1 MTQGLKKYEAVVNSQ
16 NKTTQL
22 NPYNNQPIIQP
33 KQIKPI
39 IPYVQKAATQV
50 VDFAS
55 KPIQAMQT
63 PKKDLF
69 TEPTKDIFKEP
80 SKNTNK
86 VQTTLESSQNEPNS
100 VSYDAYGTMPTRK
113 AYDVNSYGKSLE
125 ELDPESQ
132 AVINKSLSKP
142 GLFGEKG
149 IAYNF
154 ENIVN
159 RAAQLPQS
167 MVNAYGYFRDVVNKI
182 TPGSSGFSDEVKDFN
197 DKLADDLKGFK
208 IVEDRREELLK
219 KYDGQIGSID
229 KFAADV
235 VGNAIDMLPT
245 IAASS
250 LTGGVGSMTYL
261 FFNAG
266 QKAEEQALLEGAKED
281 DAFVYGLLSGGLEVG
296 TEMMF
301 GGIGGIAKK
310 TMPKG
315 FTALFDTA
323 LQQLSKNPIAK
334 AFVTEAIDVVG
345 EGFEEVVAEV
355 VGNYFKLVYTDSIK
369 SGKELTDDVIYAGL
383 LGMFSSGFMKLGQVS
398 TLKTLE
404 KVANSGNISKLTPE
418 KSVRLSTKL
427 ANNLNYDFEM
437 LSREDAIAKYGADSK
452 TKENIMSGGAFVVTE
467 ARENGKNGS
476 IVVIDDGTGKNA
488 IAMSTM
494 HEVTHLLENTKT
506 YNELTSLVKKHMGE
520 EQYQEFVDLYSKLYD
535 VKQDE
540 MYKSGVRISES
551 EFIAQQIIQ
560 NQLFGLDSQM
570 RVSFIQRLAGEKPR
584 LFTRL
589 SDNIDSFLKNTRNA
603 QLDPN
608 KEDERNYLEYIQY
621 MENLRNIFKTATDEY
636 QTIKDSL
643 NIEGTQ
649 IQNEIKLQ
657 KTIDELKNV
666 NPQLTKVYED
676 SEIQRS
682 QKNIELLKP
691 LVDALERDVTKA
703 FNLTDSDINTI
714 YTELYDMSEETAD
727 NTVLMFES
735 LNDALDK
742 RFKTDVAKMTD
753 KEVIN
758 TEQFIR
764 YAQNL
769 HTMLQESKVV
779 YGNIPTETKEV
790 TKPQTIEEERT
801 VLADKEVQKILE
813 NNSVKLK
820 AKPDDRELVVLHN
833 LDEQKFLKTISLGGF
848 AMPSLAVTKSS
859 IPHHKFGD
867 ITIIFNKDILKNSPT
882 FTADAYTPVFPREI
896 IGFNSKDG
904 WNSFEKE
911 MEKYKGLDGYTEL
924 KYFIS
929 EFKNGSFYNA
939 ESFYGS
945 MFHVDSNLYSNKL
958 ELKPIAIKIY
968 EDYLGKKF
976 NKDDYFIDG
985 KLSYPLVEKLSN
997 EIYELRKKFLID
1009 SGAKT
1014 YFLND
1019 VDYANSNTRTS
1030 ISKRMMESTIENA
1043 VKYMRSKGDLIAKE
1057 SNYDYGLMSR
1067 KARMNSVMK
1076 SAKDVIK
1083 NKDLLSLQDS
1093 DYYNLFF
1100 QTHDTILRFINYAT
1114 SDFSITGK
1122 NDNGFILTMD
1132 NFLLR
1137 TKNYD
1142 AKNISDYFLTQ
1153 GYDLTKTIENEDLL
1167 DMLKV
1172 ESEFNGLNT
1181 YAELLSRILE
1191 NVRDIRV
1198 SYFESKPKRV
1208 VEFSE
1213 IEKVLIPNDTSEDMI
1228 EALNNHGIP
1237 FEIYEHNNDIESAN
1251 GRLDLIKNM
1260 KEVQFQLVPTF
1271 KEDSSGRELTDEQ
1284 LLPIFLSRA
1293 VDEKGRIKVVNRNDR
1308 EGYLNI
1314 EKPFDTRTRKNAALV
1329 EEFAY
1334 NNNLKLV
1341 NGLLNETDAN
1351 LFLAYIVEQGL
1362 EYDGITYNDNG
1373 SIGYIAN
1380 DDSQFYP
1387 LDSLESI
1394 STLLSNLRANTGVF
1408 ANMQQQIAELEKNT
1422 ANQIIQANKEFY
1434 KQGYEEYL
1442 KYEQDAQ
1449 FLYENDEDF
1458 REQVDASLKTMNE
1471 LSGDNEWTLE
1481 EIQRDLHREYSLNKQ
1496 KQFRDDYN
1504 KYLEWSKI
1512 NVNEST
1518 VVVNNKLRQS
1528 IPMDYSLHQGRLEYG
1543 LEQLTRSESLDI
1555 IEKTKK
1561 NFDKDGRFYD
1571 VYEMIDPKVLVQFRD
1586 FNRMSK
1592 PMYKENFREIMDSV
1606 KEEGFREPIWL
1617 LANENT
1623 GFTLVGEGNH
1633 RVFLALMVGIDRLPV
1648 VATRSNYNDPRLVT
1662 DYMLSNGGFVD
1673 VNGIKP
1679 ISTYSK
1685 PSDISSE
1692 FIPTEVKFQL
1702 TPQQEEFYKNMST
1715 ELRDKDGNPKI
1726 LYHGSKYAFTVFNI
1740 DAAGQSNKMARAG
1753 YWFTESRDGALD
1765 FSSNVWYGDMKNPYA
1780 YAVYLNITNPKIY
1793 TNFQVDEEKELV
1805 RKKMH
1810 ENYYDRKALDDKWLE
1825 NLRPYYSYSHIYT
1838 REELESVLKYKV
1850 SKNRIDEFIEDV
1862 KLSEKLYEEY
1872 KVLDNQFDELD
1883 FSDAYENFRT
1893 DVYKT
1898 VGKTARDA
1906 NIGGV
1911 GMVLDNAKEVLDN
1924 YRNGLIAQGYDGI
1937 VIKNTRFDSSV
1948 FGGRNDQYVAFFPE
1962 QIKSI
1967 DNLNPTDDKDIR
1979 FQLSQEQKEFFKD
1992 SKARD
1997 EQGNLVEVY
2006 HGTRSR
2012 FNKFSKLKLG
2022 DNTQANSALEGFF
2035 FTSNPDMADVYR
2047 KPIDDFY
2054 NHDPLDEY
2062 LTLLNAEELKNILL
2076 KSGWNKEQLDYNYN
2090 ENLIEDLLY
2099 EVQGTAYK
2107 FDYFDNI
2114 DGYRDLIS
2122 ILKELGLDNKNKSLW
2137 TKVEK
2142 EFNKQQGYRMETY
2155 LNITNPLIVDDFGQY
2170 EDESFSDAIKE
2181 AKKQGRDGVIFRNVE
2196 DGAMGTNMESPV
2208 GDVYVVFEP
2217 NQIKN
2222 VDNLNPTSN
2231 PDIRFQLDPNNPLLK
2246 VYSPSLTKNEQDELQ
2261 MLKGVDN
2268 AFGII
2273 PGDKDYNRYVQL
2285 LEKEQSLVKF
2295 KKLLDVKEF
2304 DDVKKEYQK
2313 AKKEVNNDTAKYDKQ
2328 LLNTITGFVKG
2339 YRDTGKRTKTEWLFI
2354 ANQYGSQYKA
2364 ISQEDLLE
2372 QALYTWIVLN
2382 PNNKENLNRQGQ
2394 SYVDFGVE
2402 EWIQEMAKGAG
2413 GGTIQNLVETPV
2425 QEQRIEYEEK
2435 VKVSRHASQTAPK
2448 TSSPEVN
2455 ESIEDQIDKGKLNY
2469 VVMSDVISVR
2479 EANKNIK
2486 EFGTDEV
2493 LRNLQY
2499 KFNNGEIPT
2508 KVEIAAGEILFK
2520 KLTQERRT
2528 QEAIDLLTSLSI
2540 LGTELGQAIQGL
2552 SLINKLSPS
2561 GQLMALEKGIKRI
2574 KKNYKLQGKGELDLT
2589 IPQEYKNY
2597 FFELEG
2603 KIQDLADSN
2612 QEYNNLVETLTRLEN
2627 EVRTMEQQN
2636 ASLNEISRIKNQIE
2650 LYRQQQVIDAE
2661 TQKRIDGLQL
2671 ELDELDALP
2680 KITNELKAQ
2689 QDALRKEISGLK
2701 NQIRMDNKI
2710 QENIFKLES
2719 QLKALKLEVSEEDY
2733 ARVDELKQQI
2743 KDQKQKEKELKK
2755 LIKILEKMTNP
2766 KAIEEKI
2773 DETKRLIAKQ
2783 MPTTWVD
2790 KLNAW
2795 RYLSMLGNPKTHIR
2809 NILGNSMFYPV
2820 FIAKDM
2826 LGVAMEKF
2834 LPQEQRT
2841 KAILPMRDIELRQVA
2856 LDDFKEMYKTIT
2868 STSKYDL
2875 MTDLNFN
2882 KQIFKTKWLEAVRNK
2897 NFDWLQAQDDV
2908 FLKLAYTHAF
2918 GMIVKARGLDYNN
2931 LTEEQLTEV
2940 RKFAIE
2946 EARKATYRDT
2956 SKLAQALNE
2965 LERKNKV
2972 GRFLMSTMIPFKK
2985 TPINILKRG
2994 IEYSPLSIFIGI
3006 KQFAFDIK
3014 SGRATPAQALD
3025 SITTGLTGVGI
3036 MGLGMLLFSMG
3047 ILNVGDDDDE
3057 SDKKKYYDRAL
3068 GKQRYS
3074 LNVGDGTYTID
3085 WIVPAIMPLIIGGEL
3100 AKSFSK
3106 ESDESLVNQLTSATF
3121 SIMDPVF
3128 ELSMLQGVMQTLTS
3142 YSSSGSETVGNV
3154 ISQLMANYVGQL
3166 IPTLSGQIG
3175 RVLDPYQRSTIATK
3189 DSKIGKWGEQT
3200 LRKLANKVF
3209 FLTWVNAPVIDI
3221 RGKKVVQYDNI
3232 VARAFMNL
3240 FSPGFYKDGTITEQ
3254 DKEILKMY
3262 DLTKNNAVL
3271 PRESVTS
3278 YKYKNKDYLINNA
3291 QAEVFEKVLGEVS
3304 YDQLETLFNSSGYS
3318 RLTTD
3323 EKVKLIED
3331 TYEYAYNKAKE
3342 VDLKSRGVAYEN
3354 SGYSKQKKAEAVGLK
3369 VVDYLLIKYEFDR
3382 IKADGFNTKKD
3393 KFITYLRKMGY
3404 GDKLN
3409 KILPLF
3415 DIDLF

>member
-69 TEPTKDIFKEP
+69 AEPTKDIFKEP
-80 SKNTNK
+80 SKNTSQ
-86 VQTTLESSQNEPNS
+86 VQTTLESSQNKPNS
-100 VSYDAYGTMPTRK
+100 VLYDAYGTMPTRK

-154 ENIVN
+154 ENIIN

-182 TPGSSGFSDEVKDFN
+182 TPGSSGFSDEFKDFN
-197 DKLADDLKGFK
+197 DKFADDLKGFK

-229 KFAADV
+229 KFGADV
-235 VGNAIDMLPT
+235 LGNAIDMLPT
-245 IAASS
+245 IAASYF
-250 LTGGVGSMTYL
+250 TGGVGSMTYL

-281 DAFVYGLLSGGLEVG
+281 DAFVYGLLSGAIEAG

-334 AFVTEAIDVVG
+334 AFVTELIDVVG
-345 EGFEEVVAEV
+345 EGFEEVLAEFA
-355 VGNYFKLVYTDSIK
+355 GNYAKLVYTDSIK

-520 EQYQEFVDLYSKLYD
+520 EQYREFVDEYSKLYD

-742 RFKTDVAKMTD
+742 KFKTDVAEMTD

-779 YGNIPTETKEV
+779 YGNTPTETKEV

-833 LDEQKFLKTISLGGF
+833 LTEEKLQKVLALGGF
-848 AMPSLAVTKSS
+848 AMPSLAITKAEY
-859 IPHHKFGD
+859 PHADFGE
-867 ITIIFNKDILKNSPT
+867 ITVIFNKDILNDSPT
-882 FTADAYTPVFPREI
+882 FTADAFTPRVPRTYTTFKTNDEI
-896 IGFNSKDG
+896 NRFNENIKKYSSFNGYKPLTSYTSDLING
-904 WNSFEKE
+904 W
-911 MEKYKGLDGYTEL
+911 
-924 KYFIS
+924 
-929 EFKNGSFYNA
+929 
-939 ESFYGS
+939 
-945 MFHVDSNLYSNKL
+945 
-958 ELKPIAIKIY
+958 Y
-968 EDYLGKKF
+968 EDAEANISRMFYPVYDSETKHYSVFEVVKEIYKDLYGK
-976 NKDDYFIDG
+976 
-985 KLSYPLVEKLSN
+985 PLEIENISN
-997 EIYELRKKFLID
+997 ENYDQLRKILEKTKNDFLK
-1009 SGAKT
+1009 SLGAKE
-1014 YFLND
+1014 YFRND
-1019 VDYANSNTRTS
+1019 VDLFTPSGNRRSPDSLLTESNLQTL
-1030 ISKRMMESTIENA
+1030 
-1043 VKYMRSKGDLIAKE
+1043 VKHMRSKGNLVGKE
-1057 SNYDYGLMSR
+1057 SNFDFGLKQR
-1067 KARMNSVMK
+1067 KALMNRVMTSVNDVLRNKSLLNLEEDRAWNNDVYAHDEVLSFMNRYVGDDLAIKKTSESLIDVLEDYIISTNNYTTDSINKYFKRRGFELDRMIDDQSRDYDHSELRDYAHVDERIGTVETYAEVLEIVLNN
-1076 SAKDVIK
+1076 IK
-1083 NKDLLSLQDS
+1083 NKQ
-1093 DYYNLFF
+1093 
-1100 QTHDTILRFINYAT
+1100 
-1114 SDFSITGK
+1114 
-1122 NDNGFILTMD
+1122 
-1132 NFLLR
+1132 
-1137 TKNYD
+1137 
-1142 AKNISDYFLTQ
+1142 
-1153 GYDLTKTIENEDLL
+1153 
-1167 DMLKV
+1167 
-1172 ESEFNGLNT
+1172 
-1181 YAELLSRILE
+1181 
-1191 NVRDIRV
+1191 V
-1198 SYFESKPKRV
+1198 SYFESKPRRAV
-1208 VEFSE
+1208 QFNE
-1213 IEKVLIPNDTSEDMI
+1213 IEKILLPK
-1228 EALNNHGIP
+1228 EASQELKDSLKYNGIP
-1237 FEIYEHNNDIESAN
+1237 FEEYEYDGNSNIAN

-1293 VDEKGRIKVVNRNDR
+1293 VDEKGRIKVVKRNDR

-1394 STLLSNLRANTGVF
+1394 STLLSDLRANTGVF
-1408 ANMQQQIAELEKNT
+1408 ANMQQQVAELEKNT

-1481 EIQRDLHREYSLNKQ
+1481 EIQRDLHREYSSNK
-1496 KQFRDDYN
+1496 KSQFRDDYR

-1555 IEKTKK
+1555 IEKTKN

-1592 PMYKENFREIMDSV
+1592 PMYKENFREILDSV

-1679 ISTYSK
+1679 IGTYSK

-1702 TPQQEEFYKNMST
+1702 TPQQEEF
-1715 ELRDKDGNPKI
+1715 
-1726 LYHGSKYAFTVFNI
+1726 
-1740 DAAGQSNKMARAG
+1740 
-1753 YWFTESRDGALD
+1753 
-1765 FSSNVWYGDMKNPYA
+1765 
-1780 YAVYLNITNPKIY
+1780 
-1793 TNFQVDEEKELV
+1793 
-1805 RKKMH
+1805 
-1810 ENYYDRKALDDKWLE
+1810 
-1825 NLRPYYSYSHIYT
+1825 
-1838 REELESVLKYKV
+1838 
-1850 SKNRIDEFIEDV
+1850 
-1862 KLSEKLYEEY
+1862 
-1872 KVLDNQFDELD
+1872 
-1883 FSDAYENFRT
+1883 
-1893 DVYKT
+1893 
-1898 VGKTARDA
+1898 
-1906 NIGGV
+1906 
-1911 GMVLDNAKEVLDN
+1911 
-1924 YRNGLIAQGYDGI
+1924 
-1937 VIKNTRFDSSV
+1937 
-1948 FGGRNDQYVAFFPE
+1948 
-1962 QIKSI
+1962 
-1967 DNLNPTDDKDIR
+1967 
-1979 FQLSQEQKEFFKD
+1979 FKD

-1997 EQGNLVEVY
+1997 EQGNLVSVY

-2012 FNKFSKLKLG
+2012 FNKFSKSKLG
-2022 DNTQANSALEGFF
+2022 ENTQANSALEGFF
-2035 FTSNPDMADVYR
+2035 FTSNKDMADVYR
-2047 KPIDDFY
+2047 KPVDDFY

-2090 ENLIEDLLY
+2090 ENNENLIEDLLY
-2099 EVQGTAYK
+2099 EVQGTAYN

-2222 VDNLNPTSN
+2222 IDNLNPTSN
-2231 PDIRFQLDPNNPLLK
+2231 PDIRFQLYDNPITDNYGRPLTLYHGTNRDFTVFDYNKNKTELNENYQGDGFFFTASKEVAEKYSRSNKNQNIDKDVFLKEVLQMYPDIYDFVNDLINLGYSKAWDNFFKIHKPEDYLEFEKKVGVDLNTISDIAKNVDGYNYKADMVGEELSIENVFGLLKPQTLSIDDYIIDKMKEYGFTTPRENVKEVHLYAMNILETNNREEARNAQKNGYDAVIYNGENTVDGEPEYIVFNPNQIKSVDNLNPTLSDDIRFQLDPNNPLLK

-2354 ANQYGSQYKA
+2354 ANQYGSQYKS

-2574 KKNYKLQGKGELDLT
+2574 KKNYELQGKGELDLT

-2603 KIQDLADSN
+2603 KIHDLADSN

-2710 QENIFKLES
+2710 QENIFKLEA

-2733 ARVDELKQQI
+2733 ARVDELRQQI

-2755 LIKILEKMTNP
+2755 LIKILEKMTSP

-2826 LGVAMEKF
+2826 IGVAMEKF

-3025 SITTGLTGVGI
+3025 SITTGMTGVGI

-3047 ILNVGDDDDE
+3047 LLNVGDDDDE

-3074 LNVGDGTYTID
+3074 LNIFDGTYTID

-3221 RGKKVVQYDNI
+3221 RGQKVVQYDNI

-3240 FSPGFYKDGTITEQ
+3240 FSPGFYKDGTMTEQ

-3271 PRESVTS
+3271 PRESVSS
-3278 YKYKNKDYLINNA
+3278 YEYKNKTYRINNA

>member
-69 TEPTKDIFKEP
+69 AEPTKDIFKEP
-80 SKNTNK
+80 SKNTSPT
-86 VQTTLESSQNEPNS
+86 QTTLESSQNKPNS
-100 VSYDAYGTMPTRK
+100 VSYDAYGTISTKK
-113 AYDVNSYGKSLE
+113 AYDVYSYGKSLDQ
-125 ELDPESQ
+125 LDPESQ
-132 AVINKSLSKP
+132 TIIGRSLSKP

-149 IAYNF
+149 IEYNY
-154 ENIVN
+154 ENILN

-167 MVNAYGYFRDVVNKI
+167 MVNAYGYFRDVLNKI
-182 TPGSSGFSDEVKDFN
+182 TPGGMQEDVAKASE
-197 DKLADDLKGFK
+197 KLADDLKGFK
-208 IVEDRREELLK
+208 IVQDRREELLK
-219 KYDGQIGSID
+219 KYDGQLGSVD

-235 VGNAIDMLPT
+235 IGNTIDMLPT
-245 IAASS
+245 IAASYA
-250 LTGGVGSMTYL
+250 TGGVGSMTYL

-281 DAFVYGLLSGGLEVG
+281 DAFVYGLLSGAIEAG

-334 AFVTEAIDVVG
+334 AFVTELIDVVG
-345 EGFEEVVAEV
+345 EGFEEVLAELA
-355 VGNYFKLVYTDSIK
+355 GNYAKLVYTDSIK
-369 SGKELTDDVIYAGL
+369 SGKELTDDMLYAGL
-383 LGMFSSGFMKLGQVS
+383 LGMFSSGFMKLGQTT
-398 TLKTLE
+398 TLRTLE
-404 KVANSGNISKLTPE
+404 KVANSDNISKMSG
-418 KSVRLSTKL
+418 KQSIKLSTKL
-427 ANNLNYDFEM
+427 ANSLNYDFEV
-437 LSREDAIAKYGADSK
+437 LTQEDAATKYGTDAK
-452 TKENIMSGGAFVVTE
+452 TKENILGGSAFVVTE

-494 HEVTHLLENTKT
+494 HEVTHILENTKT

-520 EQYQEFVDLYSKLYD
+520 EQYQEFVDLYSQLYD
-535 VKQDE
+535 VQQDE

-570 RVSFIQRLAGEKPR
+570 RVSFIQKLAGEKPR

-649 IQNEIKLQ
+649 IQNEIQLQ

-703 FNLTDSDINTI
+703 FNLNDSDINTI
-714 YTELYDMSEETAD
+714 YTELFDMSEETAD

-742 RFKTDVAKMTD
+742 RFKTDVAEMTD

-769 HTMLQESKVV
+769 HTVLQESKVV
-779 YGNIPTETKEV
+779 YGNTPTGTKELV
-790 TKPQTIEEERT
+790 EPETIEEERT

-833 LDEQKFLKTISLGGF
+833 LTEDKLQKVLALGGF
-848 AMPSLAVTKSS
+848 AMPSLAITKAEYPHADFGEVTVV
-859 IPHHKFGD
+859 
-867 ITIIFNKDILKNSPT
+867 FNKDILNDSPT
-882 FTADAYTPVFPREI
+882 FTSDAFTPRVPRVYTTFGTVKELEKFYETIKTQYSSYKDFSKFRDYESSLVN
-896 IGFNSKDG
+896 GWYEDANS
-904 WNSFEKE
+904 E
-911 MEKYKGLDGYTEL
+911 MERLFGTRYEDYKLTVSDL
-924 KYFIS
+924 
-929 EFKNGSFYNA
+929 
-939 ESFYGS
+939 
-945 MFHVDSNLYSNKL
+945 VL
-958 ELKPIAIKIY
+958 KIY
-968 EDYLGKKF
+968 EDMNGIPLDISNINSEDRTYRVKVDQELDKLRDKF
-976 NKDDYFIDG
+976 FK
-985 KLSYPLVEKLSN
+985 SY
-997 EIYELRKKFLID
+997 
-1009 SGAKT
+1009 GAKE
-1014 YFLND
+1014 YFRND
-1019 VDYANSNTRTS
+1019 VDLFTPSGNRRNPDSLLTESNLQTL
-1030 ISKRMMESTIENA
+1030 
-1043 VKYMRSKGDLIAKE
+1043 VKHMRSKGDLVGKE
-1057 SNYDYGLMSR
+1057 SNFDFGLKQR
-1067 KARMNSVMK
+1067 KALMNRVMTSVNDVVRNK
-1076 SAKDVIK
+1076 SLLNLEEDRAWNNDVYAHDEVLAFMNRYVGDDLAIKKTSDSLIDVLEDYIISTNNYTTDSINKYFKRRGFELDRQIDDQSRNYDHSELRDYDHVDERIGTVETYAEVLEIVLNNIK
-1083 NKDLLSLQDS
+1083 NKQ
-1093 DYYNLFF
+1093 
-1100 QTHDTILRFINYAT
+1100 
-1114 SDFSITGK
+1114 
-1122 NDNGFILTMD
+1122 
-1132 NFLLR
+1132 
-1137 TKNYD
+1137 
-1142 AKNISDYFLTQ
+1142 
-1153 GYDLTKTIENEDLL
+1153 
-1167 DMLKV
+1167 
-1172 ESEFNGLNT
+1172 
-1181 YAELLSRILE
+1181 
-1191 NVRDIRV
+1191 V
-1198 SYFESKPKRV
+1198 SYFESKPRRAV
-1208 VEFSE
+1208 QFNE
-1213 IEKVLIPNDTSEDMI
+1213 IEKILLPK
-1228 EALNNHGIP
+1228 EASQELKDSLKYNGIP
-1237 FEIYEHNNDIESAN
+1237 FEEYEYDGNSNIAN

-1260 KEVQFQLVPTF
+1260 KEVQFQLVSTF

-1284 LLPIFLSRA
+1284 LLPIFLSKA
-1293 VDEKGRIKVVNRNDR
+1293 VDEKGRIKVVTRNDK

-1314 EKPFDTRTRKNAALV
+1314 EKPFDTRTRRNAALV
-1329 EEFAY
+1329 KEFAY

-1341 NGLLNETDAN
+1341 NGLLNEQDAN

-1362 EYDGITYNDNG
+1362 EYDGITFNDNG
-1373 SIGYIAN
+1373 TIGYKAYN
-1380 DDSQFYP
+1380 DDQFFP

-1394 STLLSNLRANTGVF
+1394 GTLLGDLKANTGVF
-1408 ANMQQQIAELEKNT
+1408 SNMQQQVADLEKNT
-1422 ANQIIQANKEFY
+1422 ISQIIQANKEFY

-1449 FLYENDEDF
+1449 SLYENDEDF
-1458 REQVDASLKTMNE
+1458 KEQVDASLNLMNDPRISDGLE
-1471 LSGDNEWTLE
+1471 LTLE
-1481 EIQRDLHREYSLNKQ
+1481 EVQRDLFREYNSNKQ
-1496 KQFRDDYN
+1496 SQFRDDYK

-1512 NVNEST
+1512 NVNESNI
-1518 VVVNNKLRQS
+1518 VVNDKLRQS
-1528 IPMDYSLHQGRLEYG
+1528 VPMDYSLHKGRLEYG
-1543 LEQLTRSESLDI
+1543 LEPITRSESLDI

-1571 VYEMIDPKVLVQFRD
+1571 VYEMIDPKVLVQFKD

-1592 PMYKENFREIMDSV
+1592 PMYKENFREILDSV
-1606 KEEGFREPIWL
+1606 KEEGIREPIWL

-1648 VATRSNYNDPRLVT
+1648 VATRSNYNDPRMVT

-1679 ISTYSK
+1679 LSTYSK

-1702 TPQQEEFYKNMST
+1702 TPQQEEYFKDSKV
-1715 ELRDKDGNPKI
+1715 RDEDGNLKI
-1726 LYHGSKYAFTVFNI
+1726 VYHGSRNEFNVFEKEMIGANFGQDEIGFFFTDDIKQAESYANYNSSGSKRYKNGFV
-1740 DAAGQSNKMARAG
+1740 
-1753 YWFTESRDGALD
+1753 LD
-1765 FSSNVWYGDMKNPYA
+1765 T
-1780 YAVYLNITNPKIY
+1780 YLNI
-1793 TNFQVDEEKELV
+1793 
-1805 RKKMH
+1805 KKPLII
-1810 ENYYDRKALDDKWLE
+1810 N
-1825 NLRPYYSYSHIYT
+1825 
-1838 REELESVLKYKV
+1838 
-1850 SKNRIDEFIEDV
+1850 IDFDSIE
-1862 KLSEKLYEEY
+1862 YW
-1872 KVLDNQFDELD
+1872 DN
-1883 FSDAYENFRT
+1883 N
-1893 DVYKT
+1893 YKT
-1898 VGKTARDA
+1898 ILNKFNKG
-1906 NIGGV
+1906 NF
-1911 GMVLDNAKEVLDN
+1911 
-1924 YRNGLIAQGYDGI
+1924 DGI
-1937 VIKNTRFDSSV
+1937 IIKTKKYDSL
-1948 FGGRNDQYVAFFPE
+1948 YVAIEPN

-1967 DNLNPTDDKDIR
+1967 DNLNPTEDKDIR
-1979 FQLSQEQKEFFKD
+1979 FQLSNEQQEFFKD
-1992 SKARD
+1992 SKVRD
-1997 EQGNLVEVY
+1997 VQGNLLKMY
-2006 HGTRSR
+2006 HGTPDGS
-2012 FNKFSKLKLG
+2012 FTKFKSV
-2022 DNTQANSALEGFF
+2022 AY
-2035 FTSNPDMADVYR
+2035 FTSNKEYADKYQNTGASS
-2047 KPIDDFY
+2047 IS
-2054 NHDPLDEY
+2054 
-2062 LTLLNAEELKNILL
+2062 T
-2076 KSGWNKEQLDYNYN
+2076 NKVANN
-2090 ENLIEDLLY
+2090 PKTY
-2099 EVQGTAYK
+2099 EV
-2107 FDYFDNI
+2107 
-2114 DGYRDLIS
+2114 
-2122 ILKELGLDNKNKSLW
+2122 
-2137 TKVEK
+2137 
-2142 EFNKQQGYRMETY
+2142 Y
-2155 LNITNPLIVDDFGQY
+2155 LNIEKPFDTRIPEIKKIFEEEYYRKYGMGSPLTERGLPDWLDGMDLQEFIEEKGYDFDGLILDEGATGGY
-2170 EDESFSDAIKE
+2170 GEDVSS
-2181 AKKQGRDGVIFRNVE
+2181 RGV
-2196 DGAMGTNMESPV
+2196 S
-2208 GDVYVVFEP
+2208 YVVFNP
-2217 NQIKN
+2217 NQVKN
-2222 VDNLNPTSN
+2222 VDNFNPTSSD
-2231 PDIRFQLDPNNPLLK
+2231 DIRFQLDPNNPLLK
-2246 VYSPSLTKNEQDELQ
+2246 IYSPSLTKNEQDELT

-2295 KKLLDVKEF
+2295 KKLLDVKEY

-2313 AKKEVNNDTAKYDKQ
+2313 AKKEVNNDSAKYDKQ

-2372 QALYTWIVLN
+2372 QALYTWLVLN

-2394 SYVDFGVE
+2394 SYVEFGVE

-2413 GGTIQNLVETPV
+2413 GGTTQNLVETPV

-2435 VKVSRHASQTAPK
+2435 VKVSRHASVTAPK
-2448 TSSPEVN
+2448 TSSPEAN
-2455 ESIEDQIDKGKLNY
+2455 ESIEEQIDKGKLNY

-2486 EFGTDEV
+2486 DFGEEEV

-2499 KFNNGEIPT
+2499 KFKNGEIPT

-2520 KLTQERRT
+2520 KLTKERRT

-2561 GQLMALEKGIKRI
+2561 GQLMALEKGIQRI
-2574 KKNYKLQGKGELDLT
+2574 KKNYELQGKGQLELT

-2603 KIQDLADSN
+2603 KIQDLADSR
-2612 QEYNNLVETLTRLEN
+2612 QEYNDLVETLTRLEN
-2627 EVRTMEQQN
+2627 EVRTMEEQN
-2636 ASLNEISRIKNQIE
+2636 ASLREISRIKNQIE
-2650 LYRQQQVIDAE
+2650 LFKQQQVIDVE

-2680 KITNELKAQ
+2680 KITDDLKAQ
-2689 QDALRKEISGLK
+2689 QNALRQEINRLK

-2719 QLKALKLEVSEEDY
+2719 QLKVLRLEVSDEDY

-2755 LIKILEKMTNP
+2755 LNKILEDMTNP

-2790 KLNAW
+2790 QLNAW
-2795 RYLSMLGNPKTHIR
+2795 RYLSMLGNPRTHIR
-2809 NILGNSMFYPV
+2809 NILGNSLFYPV
-2820 FIAKDM
+2820 FIAKDVI
-2826 LGVAMEKF
+2826 GVAMEKF

-2841 KAILPMRDIELRQVA
+2841 KAVLPMRDIELRQLA
-2856 LDDFKEMYKTIT
+2856 LDDFKEMQKTIS

-2875 MTDLNFN
+2875 MADLNFN
-2882 KQIFKTKWLEAVRNK
+2882 KQIFKWNWLESIRNK
-2897 NFDWLQAQDDV
+2897 NFDWLEAQDTV
-2908 FLKLAYTHAF
+2908 FMKLAYTHSF
-2918 GMIVKARGLDYNN
+2918 GMIIKARGWDYNN
-2931 LTEEQLTEV
+2931 LTEEQLAEV

-2946 EARKATYRDT
+2946 ESRKATYRDT

-2994 IEYSPLSIFIGI
+2994 IEYSPLSIMIGI
-3006 KQFAFDIK
+3006 KQFAFDVK
-3014 SGRATPAQALD
+3014 SEKVTPAQALD

-3047 ILNVGDDDDE
+3047 LLNVGDDDDE

-3074 LNVGDGTYTID
+3074 LNIGDATYTID

-3166 IPTLSGQIG
+3166 IPTLSGQIA
-3175 RVLDPYQRSTIATK
+3175 RIVDPYQRSTIATK
-3189 DSKIGKWGEQT
+3189 DSPIGKWGEQT
-3200 LRKLANKVF
+3200 LRKLANKVP
-3209 FLTWVNAPVIDI
+3209 LLSTVNAPVIDI
-3221 RGKKVVQYDNI
+3221 RGQKVVQFDNI

-3278 YKYKNKDYLINNA
+3278 YEFKGETYRINNS

-3354 SGYSKQKKAEAVGLK
+3354 SSYSKQKKAEAVGLK

-3415 DIDLF
+3415 NVDLF